1 MFFSQLCEKEV
12 ISAETGARLGTI
24 DDVEFDEHT
33 AAIRRL
39 VILGRRE
46 LFGLAG
52 KSEDIVI
59 EWADIETVGAD
70 IILVKNGQERP
81 SAAPK
86 RPVGIR

>member
-33 AAIRRL
+33 ASIRRL

-46 LFGLAG
+46 LFGLGG

-59 EWADIETVGAD
+59 DWADIETIGAD
-70 IILVKNGQERP
+70 IILVKNERERP
-81 SAAPK
+81 ATPAK
-86 RPVGIR
+86 RPVGLR